1 MNEFLL
7 KMAITQILSFISIKQ
22 HRGLCYVTMK
32 EVSVSRCIFVWSECG
47 LHQNMGAL
55 NERVLSKESII
66 QVLGLEKSGSDVQA
80 HEVITDKDVL
90 SSRSGGKN
98 TGNGERKSNNP

>member
-1 MNEFLL
+1 M
-7 KMAITQILSFISIKQ
+7 S
-22 HRGLCYVTMK
+22 
-32 EVSVSRCIFVWSECG
+32 VSVFVWSECD
-47 LHQNMGAL
+47 LHRKIGCITA

-66 QVLGLEKSGSDVQA
+66 QVLGLEKSGSDVQE

-90 SSRSGGKN
+90 SSQSGGKK